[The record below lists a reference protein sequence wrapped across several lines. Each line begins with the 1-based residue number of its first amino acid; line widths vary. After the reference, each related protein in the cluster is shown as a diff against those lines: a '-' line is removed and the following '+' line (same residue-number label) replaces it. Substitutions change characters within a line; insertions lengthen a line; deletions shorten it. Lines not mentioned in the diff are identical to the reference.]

1 MYQSREREKVSLA
14 ITEDQKSISL
24 EAALPHETPWSAGT
38 SAADELVVEE
48 ELEEV
53 DDDVVDVA
61 DASGLFGF
69 ERDTPSWKGESERW
83 ILDGV

>member
-14 ITEDQKSISL
+14 IREDQKSISL